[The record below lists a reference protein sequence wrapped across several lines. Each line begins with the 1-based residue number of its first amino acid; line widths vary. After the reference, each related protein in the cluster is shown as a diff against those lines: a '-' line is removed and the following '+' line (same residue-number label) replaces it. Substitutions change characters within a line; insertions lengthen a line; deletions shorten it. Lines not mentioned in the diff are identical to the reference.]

1 MAEKGRGI
9 FMVYVDIDAP
19 QVQEFNEWYNKEHLP
34 ELLSV
39 PGILSAARYE
49 AVSRRSQVVRL
60 RGAFAPF
67 RPTPRAHRKVSR
79 EVGEG
84 TLGLCQHT
92 EATALVLKGPL
103 SRRLSKPARAVAKEG
118 FEQNN
123 APNSMVILVI
133 IFLTI

>member
-1 MAEKGRGI
+1 MPPNRSRCPPSSSRTGPHYPDER
-9 FMVYVDIDAP
+9 P
-19 QVQEFNEWYNKEHLP
+19 LP
-34 ELLSV
+34 AL
-39 PGILSAARYE
+39 
-49 AVSRRSQVVRL
+49 SRRSQVVRL

>member
-60 RGAFAPF
+60 RGLLPHSGQ
-67 RPTPRAHRKVSR
+67 RREPTARSPERLVRGLWGYASTPKRLLWCSRDLYRAAS
-79 EVGEG
+79 
-84 TLGLCQHT
+84 
-92 EATALVLKGPL
+92 ASPL
-103 SRRLSKPARAVAKEG
+103 
-118 FEQNN
+118 
-123 APNSMVILVI
+123 
-133 IFLTI
+133 